1 MKKVLIAIMCIF
13 LFGCNKENENI
24 NTTSKKVNIQKKS
37 YYAFK
42 VKTDDDIS
50 YNVNDGLEG
59 DKISY
64 NTSNNIE
71 EKEEIIEEKEEIK
84 EEVVEVEDNIIE
96 NISDDKKEN
105 LDNDKIENDDSNNL
119 DDKNSYD
126 IKQEDDVISNDKEK
140 EDNSNSKDISLMSIE
155 TIDVIEEDSSSNN
168 EIVIEKTEEKDEKT
182 DTNEDIKEDI
192 KPSEE
197 EKVPNIEEKK
207 GYYSTL
213 GTYLG
218 DTKVKV
224 IDISYHQ
231 GIIDFDSFV
240 NSDLYYGVILRVG
253 YYNTMDKLFE
263 RNINEIKRLNI
274 PYGIYLFSYSTNSS
288 ESLIEA
294 DFTNSMIDKYD
305 LKPKLGIYYDI
316 ESWNTKRKSSDN
328 ISKETYDSMIS
339 SYINSVSNH
348 VNNNYKV
355 KVYSNRWYAMNRL
368 GSASK
373 AFVDWVAEYNK
384 TCKYDAPYSMWQYT
398 SKGSVPGIKGNVD
411 ISYLY

>member
-1 MKKVLIAIMCIF
+1 MKKIFIVIMCIF

-24 NTTSKKVNIQKKS
+24 NTTSKKVNIQKKN

-50 YNVNDGLEG
+50 YNVDDGLDG
-59 DKISY
+59 DKINY
-64 NTSNNIE
+64 NTSNNWE
-71 EKEEIIEEKEEIK
+71 EKEEII

-96 NISDDKKEN
+96 NISNEEKGN
-105 LDNDKIENDDSNNL
+105 LDNNEIESNDSNNL

-126 IKQEDDVISNDKEK
+126 VKQEDVIISNDKEK
-140 EDNSNSKDISLMSIE
+140 EDDSKDISLMSTE
-155 TIDVIEEDSSSNN
+155 TSNVIEDDSTSNN
-168 EIVIEKTEEKDEKT
+168 EIVSEKTEEKDEKIGA
-182 DTNEDIKEDI
+182 NEEKKEEI
-192 KPSEE
+192 KPNEE
-197 EKVPNIEEKK
+197 EKVPNSEEKK

-294 DFTNSMIDKYD
+294 EFTNSMIDKYD

-328 ISKETYDSMIS
+328 ISKETYDSMVS

-368 GSASK
+368 GSTSK

>member
-1 MKKVLIAIMCIF
+1 MKKIFIVIMCIF

-24 NTTSKKVNIQKKS
+24 NTTSKKVNIQKKN

-50 YNVNDGLEG
+50 YNVDDGLDG
-59 DKISY
+59 DKINY
-64 NTSNNIE
+64 NTSNNWE
-71 EKEEIIEEKEEIK
+71 EKKEII

-96 NISDDKKEN
+96 NISNEEKGN
-105 LDNDKIENDDSNNL
+105 LDNNEIESNDSNNL

-126 IKQEDDVISNDKEK
+126 VKQEDVIISNDKEK
-140 EDNSNSKDISLMSIE
+140 EDDSKDISLMSTE
-155 TIDVIEEDSSSNN
+155 TSNVIEDDSTSNN
-168 EIVIEKTEEKDEKT
+168 EIVSEKTEEKDEKIGA
-182 DTNEDIKEDI
+182 NEEKKEEI
-192 KPSEE
+192 KPNEE
-197 EKVPNIEEKK
+197 EKVPNSEEKK

-294 DFTNSMIDKYD
+294 EFTNSMIDKYD

-316 ESWNTKRKSSDN
+316 ESWNTKRKSSVN
-328 ISKETYDSMIS
+328 ISKETYDSMVS

-368 GSASK
+368 GSTSK

>member
-1 MKKVLIAIMCIF
+1 MKKMFIVIMCIF
-13 LFGCNKENENI
+13 LFGCNRENENI

-50 YNVNDGLEG
+50 YNVDDGLEG
-59 DKISY
+59 DKTSY

-71 EKEEIIEEKEEIK
+71 EKEEIIEE
-84 EEVVEVEDNIIE
+84 VVEVEDDVIE
-96 NISDDKKEN
+96 NISDDIKEN
-105 LDNDKIENDDSNNL
+105 LDNDETENNDSNNL
-119 DDKNSYD
+119 EDKNSYD

-168 EIVIEKTEEKDEKT
+168 EIVIEKTEEKNENT
-182 DTNEDIKEDI
+182 DTNEDKKEDI

-197 EKVPNIEEKK
+197 EKVPIIEEKK

>member
-1 MKKVLIAIMCIF
+1 MKKIFIVIMCIF

-50 YNVNDGLEG
+50 YNVDDGLDG

-64 NTSNNIE
+64 NTSNNLE
-71 EKEEIIEEKEEIK
+71 EKEII
-84 EEVVEVEDNIIE
+84 EEVVEVEDDIIE
-96 NISDDKKEN
+96 NISNEEKGN
-105 LDNDKIENDDSNNL
+105 LDNNEIESNGSNNL

-126 IKQEDDVISNDKEK
+126 VKQEDVIISNDKEE
-140 EDNSNSKDISLMSIE
+140 EDNSNSKDISLMSTE
-155 TIDVIEEDSSSNN
+155 TSDVIEDDSASNN
-168 EIVIEKTEEKDEKT
+168 EIVSEKTEEKDEKT
-182 DTNEDIKEDI
+182 DTTEEKKEDIKEEI

-197 EKVPNIEEKK
+197 EKVPNIEEKT

-263 RNINEIKRLNI
+263 RNINEIKRRNI

-294 DFTNSMIDKYD
+294 EFTNSMIDKYD

-328 ISKETYDSMIS
+328 ISKETYDSMVS

-368 GSASK
+368 GSTSK

-384 TCKYDAPYSMWQYT
+384 TCKYDASYSMWQYT

>member
-1 MKKVLIAIMCIF
+1 MKKIFVVIMCIF

-50 YNVNDGLEG
+50 YNVDDGLDG

-64 NTSNNIE
+64 NTSNNWE
-71 EKEEIIEEKEEIK
+71 EKEEII

-96 NISDDKKEN
+96 NISNEEKGN
-105 LDNDKIENDDSNNL
+105 LDNNEIESNDSNNL

-126 IKQEDDVISNDKEK
+126 VKQEDVIISNDKEK
-140 EDNSNSKDISLMSIE
+140 EDDSKDISLMSTE
-155 TIDVIEEDSSSNN
+155 TSNVIEDDSISNN
-168 EIVIEKTEEKDEKT
+168 EIVSEKTEEKDKKTGANEEKK
-182 DTNEDIKEDI
+182 EDIKEEI

-207 GYYSTL
+207 GYYSAL

-294 DFTNSMIDKYD
+294 EFTNSMIDKYD

-328 ISKETYDSMIS
+328 ISKETYDSMVS

>member
-1 MKKVLIAIMCIF
+1 MKKIFIVIMCIF

-50 YNVNDGLEG
+50 YNVDDGLDG

-64 NTSNNIE
+64 NTSNNLE
-71 EKEEIIEEKEEIK
+71 EKEEIIEE
-84 EEVVEVEDNIIE
+84 VVEGEDNIIE
-96 NISDDKKEN
+96 NISDEEKEN
-105 LDNDKIENDDSNNL
+105 LDNNEIESNDSNNL

-126 IKQEDDVISNDKEK
+126 VKQEDVIISNDKEK
-140 EDNSNSKDISLMSIE
+140 EDNSNSKDIRLMTAE
-155 TIDVIEEDSSSNN
+155 TSYVIEDDSISNN
-168 EIVIEKTEEKDEKT
+168 EIVSEKIEEKDEKT
-182 DTNEDIKEDI
+182 DTTEEKKEDIKEEI

-294 DFTNSMIDKYD
+294 EFTNSMIDKYD

-328 ISKETYDSMIS
+328 ISKETYDSMVS

-368 GSASK
+368 GSKSK

>member
-1 MKKVLIAIMCIF
+1 MKKIFIVIMCIF

-50 YNVNDGLEG
+50 YNVDDGLDG

-64 NTSNNIE
+64 NTSNNLE
-71 EKEEIIEEKEEIK
+71 EKEII
-84 EEVVEVEDNIIE
+84 EEVVEVEDDIIE
-96 NISDDKKEN
+96 NISNEEKEN
-105 LDNDKIENDDSNNL
+105 LDNNEIESNGSNNL

-126 IKQEDDVISNDKEK
+126 VKQEDVIISNDKEE
-140 EDNSNSKDISLMSIE
+140 EDNSNSKDISLMSTE
-155 TIDVIEEDSSSNN
+155 TSDVIEDDSASNN
-168 EIVIEKTEEKDEKT
+168 EIVSEKTEEKDEKT
-182 DTNEDIKEDI
+182 DTTEEKKEDIKEEI

-294 DFTNSMIDKYD
+294 EFTNSMIDKYD

-328 ISKETYDSMIS
+328 ISKETYDSMVS

-368 GSASK
+368 GSTSK

>member
-1 MKKVLIAIMCIF
+1 MKKIFVVIMCIF

-50 YNVNDGLEG
+50 YNVDDGLDG

-64 NTSNNIE
+64 NTSNNWE
-71 EKEEIIEEKEEIK
+71 EKEEII

-96 NISDDKKEN
+96 NISNEEKGN
-105 LDNDKIENDDSNNL
+105 LDNNEIESNDSNNL

-126 IKQEDDVISNDKEK
+126 VKQEDVIISNDKEK
-140 EDNSNSKDISLMSIE
+140 EDDSKDISLMSTE
-155 TIDVIEEDSSSNN
+155 TSNVIEDDSISSN
-168 EIVIEKTEEKDEKT
+168 EIVSEKTEEKDKKTGANEEKK
-182 DTNEDIKEDI
+182 EDIKEEI

-207 GYYSTL
+207 GYYSAL

-294 DFTNSMIDKYD
+294 EFTNSMIDKYD

-328 ISKETYDSMIS
+328 ISKETYDSMVS

-368 GSASK
+368 GSTSK

>member
-1 MKKVLIAIMCIF
+1 MKKIFIVIMCIF

-50 YNVNDGLEG
+50 YNVDDGLDG

-64 NTSNNIE
+64 NTSNNLE
-71 EKEEIIEEKEEIK
+71 EKEII
-84 EEVVEVEDNIIE
+84 EEVVEVEDDIIE
-96 NISDDKKEN
+96 NISNEEKEN
-105 LDNDKIENDDSNNL
+105 LDNNEIESNGSNNL

-126 IKQEDDVISNDKEK
+126 VKQEDVIISNDKEE
-140 EDNSNSKDISLMSIE
+140 EDNSNSKDISLMSTE
-155 TIDVIEEDSSSNN
+155 TSDVIEDDSTSNN
-168 EIVIEKTEEKDEKT
+168 EIVSEKTEEKDEKT
-182 DTNEDIKEDI
+182 DTTEEKKEDIKEEI

-294 DFTNSMIDKYD
+294 EFTNSMIDKYD
-305 LKPKLGIYYDI
+305 LNPKLGIYYDI

-328 ISKETYDSMIS
+328 ISKETYDSMVS

-368 GSASK
+368 GSTSK

>member
-1 MKKVLIAIMCIF
+1 MKKIFIVIMCIF

-50 YNVNDGLEG
+50 YNVDDGLDG

-64 NTSNNIE
+64 NTSNNLE
-71 EKEEIIEEKEEIK
+71 EKEII
-84 EEVVEVEDNIIE
+84 EEVVEVEDDIIE
-96 NISDDKKEN
+96 NISNEEKEN
-105 LDNDKIENDDSNNL
+105 LDNNEIESNGSNNL

-126 IKQEDDVISNDKEK
+126 VKQEDVIISNDKEE
-140 EDNSNSKDISLMSIE
+140 EDNSNSKDISLMSTETSDIIE
-155 TIDVIEEDSSSNN
+155 DDSTSNN
-168 EIVIEKTEEKDEKT
+168 EIVSEKTEEKDEKT
-182 DTNEDIKEDI
+182 DTTEEKKEDIKEEI

-294 DFTNSMIDKYD
+294 EFTNSMIDKYD
-305 LKPKLGIYYDI
+305 LNPKLGIYYDI

-328 ISKETYDSMIS
+328 ISKETYDSMVS

-368 GSASK
+368 GSTSK

>member
-1 MKKVLIAIMCIF
+1 MKKMFIVIMCIF
-13 LFGCNKENENI
+13 LFGCNRENENI

-50 YNVNDGLEG
+50 YNVNDGLDG
-59 DKISY
+59 DKTSY

-71 EKEEIIEEKEEIK
+71 EKEEIIEE
-84 EEVVEVEDNIIE
+84 VVEVEDDIIE

-105 LDNDKIENDDSNNL
+105 LDNEETENNDSNNL
-119 DDKNSYD
+119 EDKNSYD

-155 TIDVIEEDSSSNN
+155 TIDAIGEDSSSNN
-168 EIVIEKTEEKDEKT
+168 EIVIEKTEEKDENT
-182 DTNEDIKEDI
+182 DTNEDKKEDIKEGI

-197 EKVPNIEEKK
+197 EKVPIIEEKK

>member
-1 MKKVLIAIMCIF
+1 MKKIFVVIMCIF

-50 YNVNDGLEG
+50 YNVNDGLDG
-59 DKISY
+59 DKINY
-64 NTSNNIE
+64 NTSNNLE
-71 EKEEIIEEKEEIK
+71 EKEEIIEE
-84 EEVVEVEDNIIE
+84 DNIIE
-96 NISDDKKEN
+96 NISNEEKEN
-105 LDNDKIENDDSNNL
+105 LDNNEIESNDSNNL

-126 IKQEDDVISNDKEK
+126 VKQEDVIISNDKEE
-140 EDNSNSKDISLMSIE
+140 EDDSKDISLMTAE
-155 TIDVIEEDSSSNN
+155 TSDVIEDDSTGNK
-168 EIVIEKTEEKDEKT
+168 EIVSEKIEEKDEKIGA
-182 DTNEDIKEDI
+182 NEEKKEDIKEEI

-207 GYYSTL
+207 GYYSAL

-294 DFTNSMIDKYD
+294 EFTNSMIDKYD

-328 ISKETYDSMIS
+328 ISKETYDSMVS
-339 SYINSVSNH
+339 GYINSVSNH

>member
-1 MKKVLIAIMCIF
+1 MPI
-13 LFGCNKENENI
+13 
-24 NTTSKKVNIQKKS
+24 
-37 YYAFK
+37 
-42 VKTDDDIS
+42 
-50 YNVNDGLEG
+50 
-59 DKISY
+59 
-64 NTSNNIE
+64 
-71 EKEEIIEEKEEIK
+71 
-84 EEVVEVEDNIIE
+84 
-96 NISDDKKEN
+96 
-105 LDNDKIENDDSNNL
+105 
-119 DDKNSYD
+119 
-126 IKQEDDVISNDKEK
+126 
-140 EDNSNSKDISLMSIE
+140 
-155 TIDVIEEDSSSNN
+155 
-168 EIVIEKTEEKDEKT
+168 
-182 DTNEDIKEDI
+182 
-192 KPSEE
+192 
-197 EKVPNIEEKK
+197 IEEKK

-355 KVYSNRWYAMNRL
+355 NVYSNRWYAMNRL